1 MLRKTFP
8 VARLVALVLLLTSP
22 ALAQD
27 RPAGPPQLKFK
38 VVENFLKFPEN
49 VYFAEV
55 VGVALNSKGHLF
67 VVNRGPRALMEFDE
81 NGNFLRSI
89 GDGLP
94 MFEGPHQ
101 VRVDPQDNLWYIDAG
116 NNLVVRFDPERRIQ
130 QVLGRRPEPWTW
142 KTHVIEHAI
151 PAPQNFYQ
159 PTDVT
164 WGADG
169 SLYVSDGY
177 GNSRIAKFSKNG
189 VFQKAWGERGAQPG
203 QFNTPHSIVTDA
215 KGMIYVADRAN
226 ARIQQFDAEGALKG
240 EWRVGG
246 PPWSLCLTPGPNQVM
261 YVGSVG
267 KVIKVALDGKVLGV
281 MGRQGLAPGMFDW
294 VHGIACPDEHTVYAA
309 QELSWRLDKLIVE

>member
-1 MLRKTFP
+1 MLQNTF
-8 VARLVALVLLLTSP
+8 AALLGALILLLAPP
-22 ALAQD
+22 AAAQD

-38 VVENFLKFPEN
+38 VVENFLHFPDN

-67 VVNRGPRALMEFDE
+67 VVNRGPHALMEFDE
-81 NGNFLRSI
+81 KGNYVRSI

-116 NNLVVRFDPERRIQ
+116 NNLVVRFDPQ
-130 QVLGRRPEPWTW
+130 QKQLTQVFGRRPEPWTW

-164 WGADG
+164 FGPDG

-177 GNSRIAKFSKNG
+177 GNSRVAKFGKDG
-189 VFQKAWGERGAQPG
+189 VFQKAWGERGTQPG
-203 QFNTPHSIVTDA
+203 QFNTPHSIVIDA

-226 ARIQQFDAEGALKG
+226 ARIQLVDTEGALKG

-246 PPWSLCLTPGPNQVM
+246 PPWSLCLTPAPNQVM

-267 KVIKVALDGKVLGV
+267 KVIKVSLEGKVLGV
-281 MGRQGLAPGMFDW
+281 MGKQGLAPGMFDW

>member
-1 MLRKTFP
+1 MRRKGSP
-8 VARLVALVLLLTSP
+8 VALFIALVLLLVAP
-22 ALAQD
+22 ASAQD

-55 VGVALNSKGHLF
+55 VGVALNSKGHVF

-81 NGNFLRSI
+81 KGNFLRSI
-89 GDGLP
+89 ADGLP

-116 NNLVVRFDPERRIQ
+116 NNLVVRFDPELRLT

-142 KTHVIEHAI
+142 KSHVIEHAV

-164 WGADG
+164 WGSDG

-177 GNSRIAKFSKNG
+177 GNSRIAKFNKDG
-189 VFQKAWGERGAQPG
+189 VFQ
-203 QFNTPHSIVTDA
+203 
-215 KGMIYVADRAN
+215 
-226 ARIQQFDAEGALKG
+226 
-240 EWRVGG
+240 
-246 PPWSLCLTPGPNQVM
+246 
-261 YVGSVG
+261 
-267 KVIKVALDGKVLGV
+267 
-281 MGRQGLAPGMFDW
+281 
-294 VHGIACPDEHTVYAA
+294 
-309 QELSWRLDKLIVE
+309 